1 MNRIKIDLTP
11 VLSQHQHPRM
21 WLLLD
26 DKSFSTAQDIV
37 THIKKKYVE
46 LEDEDLI
53 LSLED
58 FVVPPDVKVSI
69 FSQDDIVT
77 VSATSDPAGPQVN
90 DLRNVDAK
98 QPSDLDVP
106 SQPLV
111 PYSTSS
117 GSNSSNRSFVFSQAN
132 VSTTGVHTDVGDNCL
147 PCQKQHKWE
156 EQFSCFLKDE
166 ESPDVRG
173 DTVTFIDPCLEN
185 QAYLIQA
192 SKVVTEQMS
201 SVPSLKPEANAFH
214 KTLYIKHDAED
225 LEEALHD
232 LTITSNTYT
241 PNSDQVMTRKK
252 RSAYLPWYNSAVSQ
266 ASVRAAKMRQCEA
279 ITKKHEELGP
289 AWTVDN
295 TYRGLH
301 YEAGHEDM
309 MWVCSNSPVL
319 EDINNFMQVNIRQ
332 LKNLMCFI

>member
-1 MNRIKIDLTP
+1 MNRIKIDLSQ
-11 VLSQHQHPRM
+11 VLSQHQHQQLRI

-26 DKSFSTAQDIV
+26 ENFSTAKDII
-37 THIKKKYVE
+37 THIKKKYEE
-46 LEDEDLI
+46 LKDEDLI
-53 LSLED
+53 LILED
-58 FVVPPDVKVSI
+58 FVVPPDEKVNI
-69 FSQDDIVT
+69 FTQNDIVT
-77 VSATSDPAGPQVN
+77 ISTTSDPAGIREN
-90 DLRNVDAK
+90 ELGIMDAK
-98 QPSDLDVP
+98 QPCDPDAPP
-106 SQPLV
+106 SKPLV

-117 GSNSSNRSFVFSQAN
+117 GSSSSNRSFVLSQAN
-132 VSTTGVHTDVGDNCL
+132 VSTTGVDTEVRDNSL
-147 PCQKQHKWE
+147 PSQKPHKWE
-156 EQFSCFLKDE
+156 EQFSCFLKE
-166 ESPDVRG
+166 KESPDDIRG
-173 DTVTFIDPCLEN
+173 DNLTFIDPYLEN
-185 QAYLIQA
+185 QAYLTQAYQA
-192 SKVVTEQMS
+192 SKVVTNLS
-201 SVPSLKPEANAFH
+201 TEANTFH
-214 KTLYIKHDAED
+214 KTSSVK
-225 LEEALHD
+225 EEAGDLDKSLHD
-232 LTITSNTYT
+232 LTITSNTD
-241 PNSDQVMTRKK
+241 NSDQVMTRKK